1 MKPSNALKLSLWM
14 YILFFFG
21 TFAGSFGPSLL
32 DLKDLFNASLLETSN
47 LFLVLGIAEGTGCL
61 GSMVLLKFVDSN
73 LVLVVCL
80 LLQGTCLFLFAMTTH
95 FIIACVALGVTGIAT
110 ACSINCVVHQ
120 CNVAFPGPSA
130 IIHGVFI
137 SSSVGSIVGP
147 LIAQPFLTDREG
159 ACRNWTE
166 NNGFL
171 NDRTFSIQRINYS
184 NGGFPLT
191 SNISI
196 PLTRNNES
204 NQDYAVTASKY
215 ALTNSS
221 TIAQKSQVYIIYIII
236 GSFQLVA
243 LLGFIVLF
251 ICERNSNSYEKNE
264 ENSSGYN
271 NLEAGQNSNGRLKTI
286 IFYVCLV
293 PAYIPFGGLP
303 FAYSGYLSVYG
314 VESYLHL
321 STQSMATMT
330 SAFWMLF
337 TLGRILGTVLSLR
350 MRQSVL
356 IYTCLIGVLVA
367 SVAVLF
373 LSEFGEVWL
382 WIGSMAVGL
391 FTGPLLA
398 ASLAW
403 CRTCVTLTPVVTGI
417 CTFANFTGM
426 FLLQYLTGQVV
437 GYFGVD
443 WYLYFI
449 IFLSLF
455 ELMLFVVLTVLG
467 NYVK

>member
-1 MKPSNALKLSLWM
+1 MILPSNALKLCVWM
-14 YILFFFG
+14 YVLFFFG
-21 TFAGSFGPSLL
+21 TFGSALGPSLL

-61 GSMVLLKFVDSN
+61 GSMVVLKFVDAN
-73 LVLVVCL
+73 LVFMACL
-80 LLQGTCLFLFAMTTH
+80 LLKGICIFLFAMTPH
-95 FIIACVALGVTGIAT
+95 LHIACVAVGVIGVAT
-110 ACSINCVVHQ
+110 ACGYNCVVHL
-120 CNVAFPGPSA
+120 CNQVFPGPSS
-130 IIHGVFI
+130 IIHGVFVA
-137 SSSVGSIVGP
+137 SSVGSIVSP
-147 LIAQPFLTDREG
+147 LIAEPFLNAQERAYIISPKNNATLQ
-159 ACRNWTE
+159 E
-166 NNGFL
+166 N
-171 NDRTFSIQRINYS
+171 DFSNQSINYS
-184 NGGFPLT
+184 YAATPLT
-191 SNISI
+191 ISI
-196 PLTRNNES
+196 SLAGDNDSCQNCSMTDS
-204 NQDYAVTASKY
+204 T
-215 ALTNSS
+215 
-221 TIAQKSQVYIIYIII
+221 TIAKKSQVYIVFIII

-243 LLGFIVLF
+243 LLGFIISYV
-251 ICERNSNSYEKNE
+251 CERNSNSYKMNE
-264 ENSSGYN
+264 ETSSGYHN
-271 NLEAGQNSNGRLKTI
+271 TEVEQESGGGLKTI
-286 IFYVCLV
+286 IFYICLV
-293 PAYIPFGGLP
+293 SAYIPFGGLP

-321 STQSMATMT
+321 DIRTMASLT

-337 TLGRILGTVLSLR
+337 TVGRILGTVLSLR

-373 LSEFGEVWL
+373 LSTFGEVWL

-391 FTGPLLA
+391 FTGPLLP

-417 CTFANFTGM
+417 CTFGNFTGI
-426 FLLQYLTGQVV
+426 FLLQYITGQVV

-467 NYVK
+467 NCIK